1 MWQKKKRRRKT
12 YPDLFQKSLT
22 ISWKVF
28 GELCFTAF
36 CGQLQIWVMPCNQ
49 SLPGTF
55 TEAIR
60 GIRNKMLEA
69 ESRMRRW
76 AGETCTGF
84 LDAWWKNSW
93 ISPVQTQNRALIQCH
108 SKLNLECFPP
118 PLMAWRLYWL
128 KDRDQIIS
136 LWLFYWLQGTRN
148 NGYNMKPYCLRESGE
163 QPSLKNVPC
172 LIGKYT
178 SSLPGKLS
186 KFLKEWVQ
194 FPPKSGEWKWL
205 SLTNILLC
213 DEPGFHL

>member
-1 MWQKKKRRRKT
+1 MKSPSFQILWEKKRRRKT
-12 YPDLFQKSLT
+12 YPDLFRKSLT

-49 SLPGTF
+49 SLQGTF

-69 ESRMRRW
+69 VSRMHRW

-93 ISPVQTQNRALIQCH
+93 ITPVQAPNWALIQCH
-108 SKLNLECFPP
+108 SKLNLECFPAS
-118 PLMAWRLYWL
+118 LMARRLYWL
-128 KDRDQIIS
+128 KDRDRIIS

-148 NGYNMKPYCLRESGE
+148 NGYNMKPHCVWGNQGNS
-163 QPSLKNVPC
+163 QV
-172 LIGKYT
+172 
-178 SSLPGKLS
+178 
-186 KFLKEWVQ
+186 
-194 FPPKSGEWKWL
+194 
-205 SLTNILLC
+205 
-213 DEPGFHL
+213 